1 MSNDFKKYFPNP
13 SRTKQCFK
21 DECDINNIL
30 KKYKN
35 VMGVEYLSQ
44 FNTFAGGQFG
54 DFSGIQDYR
63 SALDKVN
70 QAKSFFDS
78 LPATV
83 RRQFSNDAAQFL
95 DFAADPNN
103 RSALEAMG
111 IVPKSAPN
119 QDAPSKP
126 VDPTPA
132 A

>member
-78 LPATV
+78 LPA
-83 RRQFSNDAAQFL
+83 FIIILCIAPFL
-95 DFAADPNN
+95 RAIMIKKNH
-103 RSALEAMG
+103 
-111 IVPKSAPN
+111 SAPYR
-119 QDAPSKP
+119 DWETDRKS
-126 VDPTPA
+126 VV
-132 A
+132 